1 MSCDGTWG
9 DHVTLQAA
17 ADALGLRIH
26 VLSDYLQ
33 EAYIE
38 VLPELRKSTK
48 VLQLCFWAEDWPKK
62 CQFIKAI
69 YVDIPVSCIL
79 SI

>member
-1 MSCDGTWG
+1 M
-9 DHVTLQAA
+9 
-17 ADALGLRIH
+17 GLRIH

-69 YVDIPVSCIL
+69 DLRRYTSIL
-79 SI
+79 YNLYIYLIYIIYIYCMSL